1 MRIIYIRQQDY
12 WIFPLSVFA
21 ALMIDTFLYA
31 GVFWI
36 RAASALLGF
45 SIMFFT
51 YYVIKKNY
59 DARRAQH
66 YVVTMLMA
74 SALTT
79 LGVYYLTK

>member
-21 ALMIDTFLYA
+21 AIMIETFLYA

-36 RAASALLGF
+36 RAVCALLGF
-45 SIMFFT
+45 PLVIFI

-59 DARRAQH
+59 DQKKAWH
-66 YVVTMLMA
+66 YVASMLVA
-74 SALTT
+74 SVLTT
-79 LGVYYLTK
+79 LGLYYLTK